1 MIRLTLFL
9 AANIMLIVFGTSRPA
24 CAKAPVSPSHDKN
37 LVHARR
43 QLQNHTKS
51 PYSNHQ
57 VTNRSAFQSKVKPN
71 EPIGQSGASSH
82 LGQNTDAEKF
92 TKGQSE
98 TLMGVDQETNF

>member
-1 MIRLTLFL
+1 LFSEQAGRLVLKLLF
-9 AANIMLIVFGTSRPA
+9 
-24 CAKAPVSPSHDKN
+24 
-37 LVHARR
+37 R
-43 QLQNHTKS
+43 QVTIKPLQNHTKS

-71 EPIGQSGASSH
+71 EPIDQSGASSH